1 MKIDPMLIWF
11 LVGLVLILVEFAL
24 PSIILIFFGLGA
36 WIVVLTTFCGITG
49 SLWSQLLVFAIA
61 SVLLLFCLRRWVR
74 SRFLG
79 HKSDE
84 QDPNTDLDDFTGKRV
99 PVVRKIEP
107 GSVEGRVEFKG
118 AEWRAIADMAIAEGQ
133 LAKIV
138 AVEGITLRVVA
149 LPEEER
155 S

>member
-1 MKIDPMLIWF
+1 MTINPMLIWF
-11 LVGLVLILVEFAL
+11 LVGLALILVEFAL
-24 PSIILIFFGLGA
+24 PSIILVFFGLGA
-36 WIVVLTTFCGITG
+36 WTVVLTTLVGITG
-49 SLWSQLLVFAIA
+49 SLWSQLLVFAAA
-61 SVLLLFCLRRWVR
+61 SVLLLFGLRRWVR

-79 HKSDE
+79 HKSGE
-84 QDPNTDLDDFTGKRV
+84 QDPDIDLDDFTGQRV
-99 PVVRKIEP
+99 PVVRRIEP

-118 AEWRAIADMAIAEGQ
+118 AEWKAIANTAIAEGQ

-149 LPEEER
+149 LPEEDR